1 MNILDTFIV
10 SSSHDQERLYDIAFL
25 AFQKII
31 PSKKGIKKAI
41 KRGCLLV
48 DGAPGQSG
56 WKINTGQRLD
66 LLADFSKIPKIYE
79 LEIPVLYEDEH
90 VVVVNKPAGLVVSGN
105 EYRTLYNTLGHNINK
120 SLQPDALP
128 YPTPCHRLDK
138 ATSGCLIVAKTKTA
152 QIDIGNQ
159 FAQKK
164 IQKEYVAIVHGEI
177 EKSGNIQL
185 PINNQAAESS
195 YSLIE
200 KVETTSGEFWSLVH
214 MYPHTGR
221 THQLRIHFS
230 AIGHP
235 ILGDKL
241 YGTQGNILLHKGLF
255 LCAKEVRFNI
265 AGQERRISLDL
276 PKKYS
281 RVIRLAKN

>member
-1 MNILDTFIV
+1 MNILDSYIV
-10 SSSHDQERLYDIAFL
+10 SSSQDQARLYDIAFV

-41 KRGCLLV
+41 QRGCLLV

-56 WKINTGQRLD
+56 WKIKTGQRIE

-90 VVVVNKPAGLVVSGN
+90 VAVINKPAGLVVSGN
-105 EYRTLYNTLGHNINK
+105 AYRTLYNTLGHNLSK
-120 SLQPDALP
+120 SNLTDALP

-152 QIDIGNQ
+152 QIEIGNQ
-159 FAQKK
+159 FVKK
-164 IQKEYVAIVHGEI
+164 EIQKEYVAIVHGEL

-185 PINNQAAESS
+185 PINDQAAESS
-195 YSLIE
+195 YALID
-200 KVETTSGEFWSLVH
+200 KVETTSGEVWSLVNMH
-214 MYPHTGR
+214 PHTGR
-221 THQLRIHFS
+221 THQLRIHFA

-241 YGTQGNILLHKGLF
+241 YGTEGNILLHKGMF
-255 LCAKEVRFNI
+255 LCAKAVQFHI
-265 AGQERRISLDL
+265 AGQEKRISLDL
-276 PKKYS
+276 PNKFS
-281 RVIRLAKN
+281 RIIRLVKK